1 MTPVARWN
9 WFKHTKYY
17 TQGTF
22 NKKWNQIK
30 KENNKPTPP
39 PPTSPQHKRTFA
51 NKFAM
56 SLFKYEY
63 DNKVG
68 ILIDIP
74 NMISDHD
81 LAPATLHKFR
91 IGECVQS
98 IFAM

>member
-1 MTPVARWN
+1 MTPVPRWN

-30 KENNKPTPP
+30 KENNKPRPP

-51 NKFAM
+51 NKFAE

-63 DNKVG
+63 DNKLER
-68 ILIDIP
+68 LIDLL
-74 NMISDHD
+74 NTH
-81 LAPATLHKFR
+81 ATSQIWIVHIHQF
-91 IGECVQS
+91 
-98 IFAM
+98 